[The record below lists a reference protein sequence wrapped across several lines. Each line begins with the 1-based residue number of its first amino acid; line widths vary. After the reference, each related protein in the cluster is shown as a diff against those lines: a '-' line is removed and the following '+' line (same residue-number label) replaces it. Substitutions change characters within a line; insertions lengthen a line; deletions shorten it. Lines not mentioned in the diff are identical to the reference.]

1 MTPANLRSIMNLAWK
16 FVKENNMTMSDGLKA
31 AWKNAKLY
39 RAMCKSTATF
49 TFRKVDG
56 TLRHSTG
63 TLSVQVIPSH
73 SIPAGVHPHAKNSNR
88 QAYFDMDKQE
98 WRSYKRENLISIC

>member
-1 MTPANLRSIMNLAWK
+1 MTTVNLRSIMNLAWK
-16 FVKENNMTMSDGLKA
+16 FVKENNMTMSEGLKA

-39 RAMCKSTATF
+39 KAMCKSTVTF

-56 TLRHSTG
+56 TVRHSTG

-73 SIPAGVHPHAKNSNR
+73 SIPTGVKKKKKNSNR
-88 QAYFDMDKQE
+88 QAYFDMEKQE

>member
-1 MTPANLRSIMNLAWK
+1 MTTANLRSIMNLAWK

-73 SIPAGVHPHAKNSNR
+73 SIPAGIRPHAKNSNR
-88 QAYFDMDKQE
+88 QTYFDMDKQE

>member
-1 MTPANLRSIMNLAWK
+1 MTTANLRSIMNLAWK
-16 FVKENNMTMSDGLKA
+16 FVKENNTSMSEGLKS

-39 RAMCKSTATF
+39 KAMCKSTVTF

-56 TLRHSTG
+56 TVRHSTG

-73 SIPAGVHPHAKNSNR
+73 SIPTGVHPHTKNSNR
-88 QAYFDMDKQE
+88 QAYFDMEKQE
-98 WRSYKRENLISIC
+98 WRSYKRENLISFC